1 MSGCGYIVFVEDSDT
16 TVPVPATHLPVTSG
30 KLVTVRLAENSNF
43 LNYHSWKFSNRQW
56 SLLLRTSAFCFPC
69 FRNEDVLT

>member
-1 MSGCGYIVFVEDSDT
+1 MSGCGYIVIVEDSDT
-16 TVPVPATHLPVTSG
+16 TVPVLATHSPVTSG
-30 KLVTVRLAENSNF
+30 RSQLAENSNF
-43 LNYHSWKFSNRQW
+43 LSYHSWQFSNRQC